1 MEKARK
7 CDYKSKCSVFDK
19 MKITIISGALA
30 VSLLSGCAI
39 EHTSDFTPIEKGN
52 GFGYVT
58 HVRGFTD
65 RSLSAGLLYQDS
77 SGKRVEVW
85 PHLELI
91 ESDNPVITNNFAL
104 LVGGKA
110 ELYKDGNE
118 RLRERLIAFEAP
130 SGPPLD
136 ITDQVLQKYCEE
148 SGVDFTNVTKDS
160 FVCLIKT
167 NGVLQIGFGILK
179 RNERGPGDIT
189 AHDAT
194 MTISWHGIEVIMA
207 DVKQNGKLKKE
218 KWSGTEYLQ
227 KD

>member
-1 MEKARK
+1 MNTRTFLCLFATSLIVGCVGEKT
-7 CDYKSKCSVFDK
+7 SK
-19 MKITIISGALA
+19 
-30 VSLLSGCAI
+30 
-39 EHTSDFTPIEKGN
+39 FTPIENGS

-58 HVRGFTD
+58 HVSGFTD
-65 RSLSAGLLYQDS
+65 RSLSADLWYQDS
-77 SGKRVEVW
+77 NGKRTVVW

-91 ESDNPVITNNFAL
+91 KGYNPVINNNVAL

-130 SGPPLD
+130 AGPPLD
-136 ITDQVLQKYCEE
+136 ITDQVLKKYCAE

-160 FVCLIKT
+160 FVSLTKT
-167 NGVLQIGFGILK
+167 NETLQILFGIVK
-179 RNERGPGDIT
+179 IGERGPGDVT

-194 MTISWHGIEVIMA
+194 MTISWRDIEAIMA
-207 DVKQNGKLKKE
+207 NVKKTGRLKKE